1 MSLQYD
7 EHRQYLADASRL
19 DAFARALTAVV
30 RPGDV
35 VVDVGCGTGILGL
48 LALRAGAARVY
59 AIESGGMIDV
69 ARRIAIDN
77 GVADRMR
84 FIAGLSARVDLPEP
98 VDVVVSDLMGRLGF
112 EAGVMSA
119 SADAVRR
126 WLKPGG
132 RVLPERVDTWV
143 APVDAPELTAAVDF
157 WRCRPE
163 GFDMSAARPGA
174 VNTGYPAELSAGM
187 WLAPPQPVM
196 SFDPAHPAAGR
207 ADAASGSVMFSVT
220 RPGVV
225 SGVGGW
231 FRATLAHTVEMTN
244 APDDQR
250 RIGRRQAFLPI
261 DAPVS
266 VVEGDV
272 VEVHMR
278 ARPEEVV
285 LAWEVCVRRNGRE
298 LARAR
303 QSTLAGMLVPAEL
316 LRRTSADSRP
326 QLTRWAHAR
335 ATVILLCDGAHTL
348 REIEHRTKEA
358 HPDLFVDLDA
368 AAVFVAE
375 VVTRYGHAPQD

>member
-35 VVDVGCGTGILGL
+35 VVDIGCGTGILGL

-59 AIESGGMIDV
+59 AVESGGMIDV
-69 ARRIAIDN
+69 ARRVAIDN
-77 GVADRMR
+77 GVADRIR
-84 FIAGLSARVDLPEP
+84 FISGFSAQVDLPEP

-112 EAGVMSA
+112 EAGVMPA
-119 SADAVRR
+119 STDAVRR

-132 RVLPERVDTWV
+132 RVIPERVDTWV

-157 WRCRPE
+157 WRSRPA
-163 GFDMSAARPGA
+163 GFDMSAARTGA
-174 VNTGYPAELSAGM
+174 VNTGYPAAVSTGM
-187 WLAPPQPVM
+187 WLTPPQPVF
-196 SFDPAHPAAGR
+196 SWHPAVGR
-207 ADAASGSVMFSVT
+207 TGAVSGSVMCSVT

-231 FRATLAHTVEMTN
+231 FRATLAQAIEMTN
-244 APDDQR
+244 APGDQH

-261 DAPVS
+261 DAPVP
-266 VVEGDV
+266 VIEGDV

-298 LARAR
+298 IARAR
-303 QSTLAGMLVPAEL
+303 QSTLAGMLVPTEL
-316 LRRTSADSRP
+316 LHRTSADSRP
-326 QLTRWAHAR
+326 QLTRWARAR
-335 ATVILLCDGAHTL
+335 ATVIHLCDGTRTL
-348 REIEHRTKEA
+348 REIERRTLET
-358 HPDLFVDLDA
+358 HPDLFADIAA

-375 VVTRYGHAPQD
+375 VVTRYGHAPRD